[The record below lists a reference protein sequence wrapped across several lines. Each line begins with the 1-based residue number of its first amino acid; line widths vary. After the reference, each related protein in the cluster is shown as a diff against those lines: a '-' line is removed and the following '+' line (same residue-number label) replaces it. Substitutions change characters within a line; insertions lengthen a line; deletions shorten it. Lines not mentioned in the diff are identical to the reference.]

1 MLDIKVLGSGC
12 TNCVRLEKLV
22 LEVLEENKLEAT
34 VEKLITF
41 DDFARYGVMIT
52 PALVVNGKV
61 ITQGKVPTKHTLV
74 HWLTEWSDK

>member
-1 MLDIKVLGSGC
+1 MLDIKVLGTGC

-22 LEVLEENKLEAT
+22 REVLEETRLEAT

-41 DDFARYGVMIT
+41 DDFTRYGVMLT

-61 ITQGKVPTKHTLV
+61 LSQGKLPTRHTLV
-74 HWLTEWSDK
+74 HWLTEQSNT

>member
-1 MLDIKVLGSGC
+1 MLDIKVLGPGC
-12 TNCVRLEKLV
+12 TISVRLEKLV
-22 LEVLEENKLEAT
+22 MEVLEETRLEAT

-61 ITQGKVPTKHTLV
+61 LTQGKVPTKHTLV
-74 HWLTEWSDK
+74 HWLTEQPNL

>member
-1 MLDIKVLGSGC
+1 MLDIKVLGPGC

-22 LEVLEENKLEAT
+22 MEVIGEEKLEAT
-34 VEKLITF
+34 VEKLITY

-61 ITQGKVPTKHTLV
+61 LSQGKVPSKHTLA
-74 HWLTEWSDK
+74 HWLTDL

>member
-1 MLDIKVLGSGC
+1 MLDIKVLGPGC

-22 LEVLEENKLEAT
+22 REVLAENKIEAV
-34 VEKLITF
+34 VEKLISF

-61 ITQGKVPTKHTLV
+61 LTQGKVPTKHTLV
-74 HWLTEWSDK
+74 HWLTELQ

>member
-1 MLDIKVLGSGC
+1 MLDAKALGPGC

-22 LEVLEENKLEAT
+22 REVLDENKIEAT

-61 ITQGKVPTKHTLV
+61 LTQGKVPTKHTLV
-74 HWLTEWSDK
+74 HWLTVTRNK

>member
-1 MLDIKVLGSGC
+1 MLDIKVLGPGC

-22 LEVLEENKLEAT
+22 REVLDENKIEAT

-61 ITQGKVPTKHTLV
+61 LTQGKVPTKHTLV
-74 HWLTEWSDK
+74 HWLTDIQPK

>member
-1 MLDIKVLGSGC
+1 MLDIKVLGPGC
-12 TNCVRLEKLV
+12 TNCIRLEKLV
-22 LEVLEENKLEAT
+22 CEVLEENNLEAT

-61 ITQGKVPTKHTLV
+61 LTQGKVPTKHTLL
-74 HWLTEWSDK
+74 HWLTDSQNK

>member
-1 MLDIKVLGSGC
+1 MLDIKVLGPGC

-22 LEVLEENKLEAT
+22 REVLEENNLEAT
-34 VEKLITF
+34 VEKLITY

-61 ITQGKVPTKHTLV
+61 LTQGKVPTKHTLL
-74 HWLTEWSDK
+74 HWLTDSQNK

>member
-1 MLDIKVLGSGC
+1 MLDIKVLGPGC

-22 LEVLEENKLEAT
+22 REVLEENNLEAT
-34 VEKLITF
+34 VEKLITY

-61 ITQGKVPTKHTLV
+61 STQGKVPTKHTLL
-74 HWLTEWSDK
+74 HWLTDSQNK

>member
-1 MLDIKVLGSGC
+1 MLDIKVLGPGC

-22 LEVLEENKLEAT
+22 REVLEETRLEAT

-41 DDFARYGVMIT
+41 DDFDRYGVMIT

-61 ITQGKVPTKHTLV
+61 LTQGKVPTKHTLV
-74 HWLTEWSDK
+74 HWLTDMQ

>member
-1 MLDIKVLGSGC
+1 MLDIKVLGPGC

-22 LEVLEENKLEAT
+22 REVLEENNLAAT

-61 ITQGKVPTKHTLV
+61 LTQGKVPTKHTLV
-74 HWLTEWSDK
+74 HWLTVTQNK

>member
-1 MLDIKVLGSGC
+1 MTLRYLGPGC

-22 LEVLEENKLEAT
+22 REVLDENKIEAT

-61 ITQGKVPTKHTLV
+61 LTQGKVPTKHTLV
-74 HWLTEWSDK
+74 HWLTETNAK

>member
-1 MLDIKVLGSGC
+1 MLDIKVLGPGC

-22 LEVLEENKLEAT
+22 REVLEETKLEGT

-41 DDFARYGVMIT
+41 DDFARYGVMLT

-61 ITQGKVPTKHTLV
+61 LSQGKVPTKHTLV
-74 HWLTEWSDK
+74 HWLTEQANT

>member
-1 MLDIKVLGSGC
+1 MLDIKVLGPGC

-22 LEVLEENKLEAT
+22 REVLEETKVEAT

-41 DDFARYGVMIT
+41 DDFAKYGVMIT

-61 ITQGKVPTKHTLV
+61 LSQGKVPTRHTLV
-74 HWLTEWSDK
+74 HWFNALIDK

>member
-1 MLDIKVLGSGC
+1 MLDIKVLGPGC

-22 LEVLEENKLEAT
+22 RKVLEESDIEAT

-52 PALVVNGKV
+52 PALVVNGQV
-61 ITQGKVPTKHTLV
+61 LTQGKVPTKHTLV
-74 HWLTEWSDK
+74 HWLAGFQDK

>member
-1 MLDIKVLGSGC
+1 MLEIKVLGPGC

-22 LEVLEENKLEAT
+22 REVLEETRFEAN

-61 ITQGKVPTKHTLV
+61 LSQGKVPTKHTLI
-74 HWLTEWSDK
+74 HWLTEMK